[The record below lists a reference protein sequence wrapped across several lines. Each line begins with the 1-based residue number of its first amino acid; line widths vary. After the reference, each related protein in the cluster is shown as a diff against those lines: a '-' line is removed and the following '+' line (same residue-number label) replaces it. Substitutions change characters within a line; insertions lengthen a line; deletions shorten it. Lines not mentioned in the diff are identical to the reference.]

1 MLNVRKV
8 VLSLGMLGL
17 LVSGGTAEA
26 AWPERPVTIIS
37 HSAPGAVND
46 LLTRQVAAMLTEE
59 LGQPFLVVNQPGGG
73 GNLAVNAVLQAK
85 KDGYTLGSS
94 GNHPFGYNMF
104 TMKVRYKLEDL
115 VPISLINTS
124 CMAIIAHPDSGWK
137 SMKDACD
144 AARAEKRPLKVG
156 IMDNLSRDILLKVAK
171 QEGVQLAPVPQNG
184 GMPCLSAVLGKHVD
198 VSLLGSIAVDNA
210 KAGKVTILAS
220 ASSRRFAEVPD
231 VPTLREQGYDA
242 AFDSFTLLFGA
253 AGIPDEVVETLGRAM
268 EKIGA
273 TQPYAKMLETLA
285 VEAAPMGSEAARK
298 VVTTENEN
306 MRKLVGK

>member
-1 MLNVRKV
+1 
-8 VLSLGMLGL
+8 
-17 LVSGGTAEA
+17 
-26 AWPERPVTIIS
+26 
-37 HSAPGAVND
+37 
-46 LLTRQVAAMLTEE
+46 
-59 LGQPFLVVNQPGGG
+59 
-73 GNLAVNAVLQAK
+73 
-85 KDGYTLGSS
+85 
-94 GNHPFGYNMF
+94 
-104 TMKVRYKLEDL
+104 
-115 VPISLINTS
+115 
-124 CMAIIAHPDSGWK
+124 MAIIAHPDSGWK

-144 AARAEKRPLKVG
+144 AARVEKRPLKVG

-306 MRKLVGK
+306 MRRLVGK